1 MGIVSGCV
9 AGILGITGILPGLG
23 ESFVVCVLI

>member
-1 MGIVSGCV
+1 V

-23 ESFVVCVLI
+23 ESFVVFVLKMCW